1 MFKTIRYNIASSK
14 TGFTGLVLLST
25 MVVISIFALVA
36 NPLDFGT
43 RIWNNPLVWSDNPKN
58 APPSWSTVLDSNAGP
73 SHRVF
78 KLEYPSYTSDNG
90 NKFEQ
95 SYSFSLSYTD
105 GDSPTFMSMS
115 MGEMTYW
122 DRPPTFSIS
131 ITRPDN
137 KNIDLYKHIVKVSG
151 NNKETPNKK
160 YTDQPLRIY
169 LSGDTSVV
177 NRVNDFMYEEFGIK
191 PNSDG
196 YSGKIEELIF
206 GIPDTNGPDYVT
218 PLEGMYEFILTVKT
232 STQNDTIDDM
242 KFVMGGSHF
251 GLMGTDAL
259 GRDLARGLVFGFPVA
274 LTIGLIT
281 SIVATAIGTTLGII
295 SGYVGGKT
303 DLFIQRICD
312 ILSNMPL
319 LPLLLFLAF
328 ILGQKLWIVIAVMIA
343 FGWPGLTIIVR
354 SMVLQLRSGSLIEST
369 ISIGASKWH
378 IMIKHIFP
386 QIAPFIL
393 SQMIFFTPA
402 AILAEAGLSFLGLG
416 DPSIP
421 TWGQILDQ
429 GFRTGAVYIGYW
441 WWVIP
446 PGLLIVITALTFVLL
461 ALAMERVVDPRL
473 RVQKR

>member
-1 MFKTIRYNIASSK
+1 
-14 TGFTGLVLLST
+14 
-25 MVVISIFALVA
+25 
-36 NPLDFGT
+36 
-43 RIWNNPLVWSDNPKN
+43 
-58 APPSWSTVLDSNAGP
+58 
-73 SHRVF
+73 
-78 KLEYPSYTSDNG
+78 
-90 NKFEQ
+90 
-95 SYSFSLSYTD
+95 
-105 GDSPTFMSMS
+105 
-115 MGEMTYW
+115 
-122 DRPPTFSIS
+122 
-131 ITRPDN
+131 
-137 KNIDLYKHIVKVSG
+137 
-151 NNKETPNKK
+151 
-160 YTDQPLRIY
+160 
-169 LSGDTSVV
+169 
-177 NRVNDFMYEEFGIK
+177 
-191 PNSDG
+191 
-196 YSGKIEELIF
+196 
-206 GIPDTNGPDYVT
+206 
-218 PLEGMYEFILTVKT
+218 MYEFILTVKT

-319 LPLLLFLAF
+319 LPLLLFLSF